1 MTNTNNE
8 TKNETNMCL
17 VISGGGVK
25 GYGMLGA
32 VQYLDELYGLRRFQT
47 CVGTSV
53 GAVIGY
59 LICIGMKPLEIVHCT
74 VRNEVL
80 QQLSHFSDDL
90 PNSLFSQNGVL
101 QFEPINEFIELMTLS
116 KHGQLFTFQSLYDIL
131 GKDFA
136 CLTYNYTKLRMEILH
151 RTTTPDLPCLQAIQM
166 SASIP
171 YVFTQCVY
179 NKQVYFDGGIV
190 DNFPIR
196 VALKLKHENI
206 VGIVSSI
213 HNPQDPQSMAVSLM
227 IVLTLAVMENTRR
240 TIRKYRKRFE
250 IIDVPLENNVLDFH
264 SSDLPSLMEMF
275 SAGYRAA
282 KRHYT
287 TQ

>member
-1 MTNTNNE
+1 MSTTNMST
-8 TKNETNMCL
+8 TSSNMCL

-25 GYGMLGA
+25 GYGMLGVA
-32 VQYLDELYGLRRFQT
+32 QYLDELYGLERFQT
-47 CVGTSV
+47 CVGTSI

-59 LICIGMKPLEIVHCT
+59 LICIGFKPLEIVHCT

-101 QFEPINEFIELMTLS
+101 QFEPINEFIELVTLS
-116 KHGQLFTFQSLYDIL
+116 KHGELFTFQSLYDTL

-151 RTTTPDLPCLQAIQM
+151 RTTTPDLSCLQAIQM

-179 NKQVYFDGGIV
+179 NNQVYFDGGIV

-196 VALKLKHENI
+196 VALKLKQENI
-206 VGIVSSI
+206 VGIVSTTHSL
-213 HNPQDPQSMAVSLM
+213 QDAVVSLM
-227 IVLTLAVMENTRR
+227 MVLTLAVMENTRR

-250 IIDVPLENNVLDFH
+250 IIDVPLDNNVLDFH

>member
-1 MTNTNNE
+1 MSHPSQ
-8 TKNETNMCL
+8 MCL

-25 GYGMLGA
+25 GYGMLG
-32 VQYLDELYGLRRFQT
+32 VIQYLDELYGLERFQS
-47 CVGTSV
+47 CVGTSI

-59 LICIGMKPLEIVHCT
+59 LICIGFKPLEIVHCT

-80 QQLSHFSDDL
+80 QQLTHFSDDL
-90 PNSLFSQNGVL
+90 PHSLFSQNGVV

-116 KHGQLFTFQSLYDIL
+116 KHGELFTFQSLYDTL

-151 RTTTPDLPCLQAIQM
+151 RSTTPDLPCLQAIQM

-171 YVFTQCVY
+171 YVFTQCIY
-179 NKQVYFDGGIV
+179 KNQVYFDGGIV

-196 VALKLKHENI
+196 VALKLKKENI
-206 VGIVSSI
+206 VGVVSSI
-213 HNPQDPQSMAVSLM
+213 QTTQDTEPDVSLM
-227 IVLTLAVMENTRR
+227 MVLTLAVMENTRR

-250 IIDVPLENNVLDFH
+250 IVDVPLHNNILDFH

-275 SAGYRAA
+275 STGYRAA

-287 TQ
+287 APS